1 MTARALKSLE
11 PKNCTIRQIVSNH
24 CYRGDSSGS
33 AKILQPPYFRDK
45 TEI

>member
-11 PKNCTIRQIVSNH
+11 PKNCIIRQTVSNH
-24 CYRGDSSGS
+24 CYRDDSNGS
-33 AKILQPPYFRDK
+33 AKILQTPYFRDK